1 MRVIKVK
8 KKYVPHWVVYKPEEV
23 QSIIV
28 NKYEQ
33 GMTKAK
39 IGAMLRDQYGV
50 PSVRDLTGKNIAD
63 ILKEKGVKEELP
75 EDLMALYKKA
85 VKLHIHLQKEKKDK
99 KSRRSFVILESRIN
113 RLINYYKKK
122 HLLPMDYKYS
132 IDNARLVVKL

>member
-1 MRVIKVK
+1 MKVIKVK

-23 QSIIV
+23 ENIII

-63 ILKEKGVKEELP
+63 ILKEKSVKEELP
-75 EDLMALYKKA
+75 EDLMALYRKA

-113 RLINYYKKK
+113 RLINYYKKR
-122 HLLPMDYKYS
+122 HALPTDYKYT
-132 IDNARLVVKL
+132 INNARLVVKL